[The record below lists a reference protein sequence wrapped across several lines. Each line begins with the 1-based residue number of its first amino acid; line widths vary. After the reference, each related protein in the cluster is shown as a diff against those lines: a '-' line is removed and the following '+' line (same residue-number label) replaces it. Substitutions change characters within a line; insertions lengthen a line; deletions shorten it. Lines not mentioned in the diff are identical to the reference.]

1 MTVKADFE
9 MQEVISRALHKLDGT
24 MGRVVQAV
32 QMAEPGSRAA
42 GRLHRAQSYISMAFR
57 ELELC
62 KGGATAQIAAEDNN
76 PWADVVSL
84 LDAKDKLSLLMDEV
98 RKIRFVNEEVCEYFE
113 QMPAEA
119 AVRDRLV
126 HCMGADRAG
135 AMAAVVA
142 DQLDVLEVVIERS
155 AEDLTKR
162 AKQSTMLEVAF

>member
-9 MQEVISRALHKLDGT
+9 MQEVISKALHKLDGT

-32 QMAEPGSRAA
+32 QMAEPGSQDAV
-42 GRLHRAQSYISMAFR
+42 RLHRAQSYISMAFR

-62 KGGATAQIAAEDNN
+62 KGGATAQIAARDDN

-84 LDAKDKLSLLMDEV
+84 LDAKDKLSLLTDEV
-98 RKIRFVNEEVCEYFE
+98 RKIQFVIGEVTEYFE
-113 QMPAEA
+113 SMPSEDAPC
-119 AVRDRLV
+119 DRLV

-135 AMAAVVA
+135 AMAEVVA

-162 AKQSTMLEVAF
+162 AKPCTIPEVAF

>member
-1 MTVKADFE
+1 MTVKEDFE
-9 MQEVISRALHKLDGT
+9 MQEVISKALHKLDGT
-24 MGRVVQAV
+24 MGRVVQAA

-84 LDAKDKLSLLMDEV
+84 LDAKDKLSLLTDEV
-98 RKIRFVNEEVCEYFE
+98 RKIQFVVGEVTEYFE
-113 QMPAEA
+113 QMPSEDAPC
-119 AVRDRLV
+119 DRLV

-162 AKQSTMLEVAF
+162 AKQCTIPEVAF

>member
-1 MTVKADFE
+1 MMSTDTDFRGAISKALR
-9 MQEVISRALHKLDGT
+9 SLDGT
-24 MGRVVQAV
+24 MGRVVQAA
-32 QMAEPGSRAA
+32 QMAEPGSQDAV
-42 GRLHRAQSYISMAFR
+42 RLHRAQSYISMAFR

-84 LDAKDKLSLLMDEV
+84 LDAKDKLSLLTDEV
-98 RKIRFVNEEVCEYFE
+98 RKIQFVVNEVTDFFA
-113 QMPAEA
+113 QMPSENAPC
-119 AVRDRLV
+119 DRLV

-135 AMAAVVA
+135 AMAEIVA

-162 AKQSTMLEVAF
+162 AKRSTILEVAF

>member
-1 MTVKADFE
+1 MSINTNTEYQAALSK
-9 MQEVISRALHKLDGT
+9 ALHKLDGT
-24 MGRVVQAV
+24 VGRVVQAA

-84 LDAKDKLSLLMDEV
+84 LDAKDKLSLLTDEV
-98 RKIRFVNEEVCEYFE
+98 RKIQFVVGEVTEYFE
-113 QMPAEA
+113 QMPPEN
-119 AVRDRLV
+119 VPCDRLV

-162 AKQSTMLEVAF
+162 AKQSKMLEVAF